1 MPEAPPRAANQ
12 QLVGIIL
19 MISAAVLAVVGLL
32 IYGGIVPLPE
42 ESRPM
47 GALIVGIAAA
57 ADFLVGLMFFRMG
70 QSS

>member
-1 MPEAPPRAANQ
+1 MPEAPPRAANR

-19 MISAAVLAVVGLL
+19 MISAAVLAVVALL
-32 IYGGIVPLPE
+32 IYVAIVPLPE